1 VTRGEFGIRGE
12 ETGGVRVALHTAT
25 RRLGDVII
33 VDCRGRIVFGEESA
47 ALRLLVKELLGQS
60 AKIVL
65 DLGEVSYMDSSGLSV
80 LVGLYVSARNA
91 GGALKLARLQG
102 AVRELLGLTRLDTVI
117 GIFPTA
123 EAAAKSFSA

>member
-1 VTRGEFGIRGE
+1 
-12 ETGGVRVALHTAT
+12 VALYTTT

-47 ALRLLVKELLGQS
+47 ALRLLVKDLLDQS

-65 DLGEVSYMDSSGLSV
+65 DLGDVSYLDSSGLTVIVS
-80 LVGLYVSARNA
+80 LYASAGKA
-91 GGALKLARLQG
+91 GGALKLARLRG
-102 AVRELLGLTRLDTVI
+102 AVRELLGLSRLDTVI

-123 EAAAKSFSA
+123 EAAAKSFGA